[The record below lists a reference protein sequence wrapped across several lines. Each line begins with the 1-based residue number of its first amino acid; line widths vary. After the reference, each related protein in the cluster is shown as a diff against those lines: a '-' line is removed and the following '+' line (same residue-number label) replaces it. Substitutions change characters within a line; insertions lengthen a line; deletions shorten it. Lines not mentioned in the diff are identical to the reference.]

1 VIRQDGRWALSAK
14 TTCALCGKP
23 IGKSSY
29 SCPGPGFDPVHMTCR
44 WAEMAVTNGE
54 EAAQ

>member
-1 VIRQDGRWALSAK
+1 VTRKDGRWALSAK

-29 SCPGPGFDPVHMTCR
+29 SCPGPGFDPVHFACKY
-44 WAEMAVTNGE
+44 AEMAVIIGDAE
-54 EAAQ
+54 